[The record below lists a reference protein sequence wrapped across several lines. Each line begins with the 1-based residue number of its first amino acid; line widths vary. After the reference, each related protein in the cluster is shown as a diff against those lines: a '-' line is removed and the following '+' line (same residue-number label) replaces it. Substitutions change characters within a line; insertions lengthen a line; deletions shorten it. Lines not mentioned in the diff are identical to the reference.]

1 MCPICVYIRK
11 NEAAQ
16 SDGLEKNMWLFSV
29 SNCNCHCVSGGC
41 SGFHVASV
49 PNSDLGSLSAAV
61 RAAPSHLGAHTG
73 RQTKVSK
80 AHRKSWFS
88 LLWWNWPTVNVSWC
102 CVCVH
107 HLYLCVFICACP
119 QGWLPNRKASE
130 HEEGDPLYRQSVPQ
144 RQDLAKADEA
154 QQERVP
160 DLPGCGRL
168 IQHGG
173 QPL

>member
-1 MCPICVYIRK
+1 MCPICVYIIK
-11 NEAAQ
+11 KKKSGSEW
-16 SDGLEKNMWLFSV
+16 WLTGKTFFPV
-29 SNCNCHCVSGGC
+29 INCNCRCVSGDC
-41 SGFHVASV
+41 SGFHVAAV

-102 CVCVH
+102 YVCVYQ
-107 HLYLCVFICACP
+107 LYLCVFICACP

-130 HEEGDPLYRQSVPQ
+130 HEEGDPLYRQSVSQ

-168 IQHGG
+168 LQHGG